1 MIGIA
6 IIIAEILF
14 WAFLLGGLF
23 SRYGLGWKKFGL
35 ALLILTPVV
44 DLVLIALTYS
54 DLASGESSSFFH
66 GLSAYYVGFSLV
78 FGHDVISSLDE
89 KFQQRFG
96 NSSDAGTAT
105 RKASDDPY
113 QEQLRLWKK
122 SWIAC
127 LLAFILLGIG
137 IVIVGLAGAFWLLY
151 WAVALVS
158 IPLVWWFIGPA
169 RARK

>member
-14 WAFLLGGLF
+14 WVFLLGGLL

-137 IVIVGLAGAFWLLY
+137 IVIVGLAGAFWLMY

-158 IPLVWWFIGPA
+158 IPLVWWSIGPA